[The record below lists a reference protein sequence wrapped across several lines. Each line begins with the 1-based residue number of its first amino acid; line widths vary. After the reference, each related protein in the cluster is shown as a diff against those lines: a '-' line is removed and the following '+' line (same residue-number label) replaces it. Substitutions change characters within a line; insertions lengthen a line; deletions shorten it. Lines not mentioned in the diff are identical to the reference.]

1 MLTTG
6 YQLKAARALIGME
19 QIELAKRCGVSVTTI
34 RTMEAKGPEILT
46 SGLDTIRKVQR
57 ALEEAGVEFIP
68 ENGGGAGIRLKKPVG
83 AA

>member
-19 QIELAKRCGVSVTTI
+19 QIELSKRCGVSVTTI
-34 RTMEAKGPEILT
+34 RTMEARGPEILT
-46 SGLDTIRKVQR
+46 SGLDTITKVQR
-57 ALEEAGVEFIP
+57 ALEEAGVDFI
-68 ENGGGAGIRLKKPVG
+68 GGDSVGVKIRK